1 MREAKQQTG
10 YEITNIFSPIRTGD
24 TYGLTVNYGRD
35 HPDSLITHLKALA
48 DVVNRE
54 FTAKSRPFTSPFGS
68 AVDSSV
74 SSVFFGHNCVVITKM
89 TTEEKKAYGARQ
101 YRYTEHFNP

>member
-1 MREAKQQTG
+1 
-10 YEITNIFSPIRTGD
+10 
-24 TYGLTVNYGRD
+24 
-35 HPDSLITHLKALA
+35 LITHLKALA